1 MHEYSDRR
9 ATLTWGDQVLTLSN
23 RENDADEEHWLT
35 NLVGWY
41 GGVGVS
47 GDMPQRALGHGLFPR
62 TALRTGRD
70 LTLSGSL
77 FFRKE
82 EWRDLADRYVSG
94 ILWDG
99 QFGTLTYTVD
109 GLELSTRVRL
119 DGEVKH
125 AVKGFQWI
133 DFEVPL
139 MAPDPFL
146 YAPPVTAQ
154 VSPPGAGVGFSWA
167 NGVFPGGGVEWRE
180 GRTTAARIVNEGNA
194 DAYPIV
200 TVRGSWPNGFRL
212 TDGRHAVEYPHAVF
226 DQSPVTVN
234 MRAGSVTVRGADQT
248 HRLTKRQWFKVPP
261 RGALTVRAEQFAPS
275 TGWADITLQ
284 STYI

>member
-82 EWRDLADRYVSG
+82 QWRDEADRYVSG
-94 ILWDG
+94 ILGDG
-99 QFGTLTYTVD
+99 GFGTLSYTVD
-109 GLELSTRVRL
+109 GLQLSATVRL

-125 AVKGFQWI
+125 ATTGSQWI
-133 DFEVPL
+133 DLEVPL
-139 MAPDPFL
+139 VAPDPFL
-146 YAPPVTAQ
+146 YGDKYTEQ
-154 VSPPGAGVGFSWA
+154 VYPPGFGEGIRWAQGPTSAGVLRFHG
-167 NGVFPGGGVEWRE
+167 GPPTGGVL
-180 GRTTAARIVNEGNA
+180 TNQGNA
-194 DAYPIV
+194 DAWPRFV
-200 TVRGSWPNGFRL
+200 VRGSWPNGVRI
-212 TDGRHAVEYPHAVF
+212 
-226 DQSPVTVN
+226 
-234 MRAGSVTVRGADQT
+234 RAGRKQIHYPFAVWPQAPLTVDTRTGAITVGGADVTHQAVRREWFPVPARGAVNVAVD
-248 HRLTKRQWFKVPP
+248 
-261 RGALTVRAEQFAPS
+261 QFAPS
-275 TGWADITLQ
+275 SGWVDCLVND
-284 STYI
+284 TYI